1 MLTGKKIV
9 LTGATSGI
17 GLEVLKL
24 LVKGDNKI
32 LAIGRRIEA
41 LDGFDKS
48 KVIPFKCDVST
59 PEGVDKVFEEAKRT
73 LGEID
78 IFYCNAG
85 FAYYEEFNY
94 VSWEK
99 IDSLLSTNVISAMY
113 SYQKYREYL
122 NGKHGHFAITI
133 SAMGTMAVPGYAVYA
148 TSKFALQ
155 GFQQAIRLEKHG
167 NINLTCLYPVAT
179 ETPFF
184 KEGFKKA
191 FPIQSPLIVAKA
203 MVKGL
208 GKKKKSIYP
217 CRLFVLSNVLFR
229 FFPFMR
235 NIYWHMEYK
244 KFLAYKNAQNDI
256 RS

>member
-1 MLTGKKIV
+1 MLTNKKIV

-24 LVKGDNKI
+24 LVQGDNKI
-32 LAIGRRIEA
+32 LAVGRRMEA
-41 LDGFDKS
+41 LQDFDKS
-48 KVIPFKCDVST
+48 KVIPFRCDVSSK
-59 PEGVDKVFEEAKRT
+59 EGVDLIFEEAKKQ
-73 LGEID
+73 LGGID

-85 FAYYEEFNY
+85 FAYYEEFDY

-99 IDSLLSTNVISAMY
+99 IDSLLSTNVISVMY

-122 NGKHGHFAITI
+122 AGKEGHFAITI

-155 GFQQAIRLEKHG
+155 GFQQAIRLEKHK
-167 NINLTCLYPVAT
+167 NIALTCLYPVAT

-191 FPIQSPLIVAKA
+191 FPLQSADVVAQA

-208 GKKKKSIYP
+208 EKKKKSIFP
-217 CRLFVLSNVLFR
+217 CKLFILSDFLFR

-235 NIYWHMEYK
+235 NLYWNMEYK
-244 KFLAYKNAQNDI
+244 KFLAYKKEKKGA
-256 RS
+256 